1 MKIGIVG
8 CGFVSYFYGSTMPN
22 HPELEIVGVTD
33 INRERAVKF
42 AEYYNTRYYN
52 SVEELLNNKEI
63 TIILNCTNPHSHYA
77 VSKACLLANKH
88 VYTEKPM
95 GLNFKKAAELV
106 SLAKERNLHI
116 ASSPNTVLGE
126 YTMGLIKALNDKE
139 IGKPILVYS
148 QLDDG
153 PIHQMRYWAW
163 VSKTGLPWPHENE
176 FKVGS
181 VLEHAGYTLS
191 LLTILL
197 GPAKTIQSYTN
208 CLVPDKLS
216 KSGTDELGPDYS
228 ESCIEFHS
236 GVVAR
241 VTIGSV
247 APINHS
253 LIITGEE
260 GVLSMDDLY
269 WNVRQKI
276 YIQKRIYSN
285 STTFENSHEYLSER
299 QEYQFEKSDDF
310 VYKTG
315 TDVNVDW
322 AKGVF
327 ELAESVSQNRKC
339 LLDMDHALHVMEI
352 LDLIQNAKN
361 FSGPQKITTTFDPV
375 IPITWMEE
383 KRVQEHVVV

>member
-8 CGFVSYFYGSTMPN
+8 CGFVSNFYGSTMPN
-22 HPELEIVGVTD
+22 HPELEIAGVAD

-42 AEYYNTRYYN
+42 AEYYNTTYYN
-52 SVEELLNNKEI
+52 SVEELLNKKEI
-63 TIILNCTNPHSHYA
+63 SIILNCTNPHSHYE

-95 GLNFKKAAELV
+95 GLNFREAAELV
-106 SLAKERNLHI
+106 SLAKERNLNI

-126 YTMGLIKALNDKE
+126 YTKGLIKALNEKE
-139 IGKPILVYS
+139 IGKPILAYS

-153 PIHQMRYWAW
+153 PIHQMRYWSW
-163 VSKTGLPWPHENE
+163 VSKTGVPWPYENE

-191 LLTILL
+191 LLTILF

-208 CLVPDKLS
+208 CLVPNKLS
-216 KSGTDELGPDYS
+216 NSGTDNLGPDYS

-247 APINHS
+247 APNNHS
-253 LIITGEE
+253 LLITGEE

-276 YIQKRIYSN
+276 YIQKRVYSN
-285 STTFENSHEYLSER
+285 STAFENSHEYLSEKL
-299 QEYQFEKSDDF
+299 EYQFEKTDDF
-310 VYKTG
+310 IYKTG
-315 TDVNVDW
+315 TEVNVDW
-322 AKGVF
+322 AKGVL
-327 ELAESVSQNRKC
+327 ELAESVTQNRRC

-352 LDLIQNAKN
+352 LDLIQNSKN

-375 IPITWMEE
+375 IPIRWMDE
-383 KRVQEHVVV
+383 KRVPEHAVV